1 MPPIPADFLYL
12 VDIET
17 DEPLAIFSLEDCR
30 SALEANSLE
39 ARIRVQHGVDD
50 PASGL
55 ALRYSG
61 SAPLPA
67 GVVADVMRRMR
78 RA

>member
-1 MPPIPADFLYL
+1 MIPADYFYL
-12 VDIET
+12 ADIDT

-30 SALEANSLE
+30 SALETNSFE

-55 ALRYSG
+55 VLRDSG
-61 SAPLPA
+61 SAPLSVE
-67 GVVADVMRRMR
+67 VVDAVMRRMR
-78 RA
+78 QNR

>member
-1 MPPIPADFLYL
+1 MIPADYFYL
-12 VDIET
+12 ADIET

-30 SALEANSLE
+30 SAIEANSLE
-39 ARIRVQHGVDD
+39 ARIRIQHGVDD

-55 ALRYSG
+55 VLRDSG

-67 GVVADVMRRMR
+67 DVVDDVIRKMRRGR
-78 RA
+78 